1 MIMNGTI
8 RINAITEETIC
19 KVIAKRRTERCR
31 RLMDVASPSNEK
43 KLSRGERERVRL
55 RVERF

>member
-1 MIMNGTI
+1 MKHNANRMIMNWTI

-31 RLMDVASPSNEK
+31 RFMGVASPSNET
-43 KLSRGERERVRL
+43 KLSDRASEK
-55 RVERF
+55 